1 MLKNLFLI
9 ISVLTANF
17 CFALEND
24 RQAFS
29 DIYKN
34 DVWCGGS
41 GSGSDPKHAMSYLN
55 LLQKYF
61 NDKRFSKIV
70 DLGCGDWRLMQRI
83 SIPRKKSYIG
93 YDVVQEVID
102 ANNKKFAKPNLQFI
116 AISSLE
122 EIEHIKAD
130 LLIVKD
136 VLAHWP
142 NSQVQYFLSNI
153 LPNYKYALITHDI
166 TDQFGKDSVKNGDIK
181 LGEHRPI
188 DITTEPFNLKNATI
202 VLKYNSLGYNKVSFF
217 YINPIQ

>member
-1 MLKNLFLI
+1 MFKNIFLTI
-9 ISVLTANF
+9 NILIVSF
-17 CFALEND
+17 CFAFDND
-24 RQAFS
+24 SQTFS

-34 DVWCGGS
+34 DIWCGGS
-41 GSGSDPKHAMSYLN
+41 GSGSDPRHAMPYLR

-70 DLGCGDWRLMQRI
+70 DLGCGDWRLMQHI

-93 YDVVQEVID
+93 YDVVQEVIN
-102 ANNKKFAKPNLQFI
+102 ANNKKFAKPNLHFI
-116 AISSLE
+116 AISSLK
-122 EIEHIKAD
+122 EIEHVKAD

-142 NSQVQYFLSNI
+142 NDKVQYFLKKI

-166 TDQFGKDSVKNGDIK
+166 TNQSGKDSLKNGDIR

-188 DITTEPFNLKNATI
+188 DITLEPFNLKNTTI
-202 VLKYNSLGYNKVSFF
+202 VLKYNSLGYNKVSLF
-217 YINPIQ
+217 YTNPIQ